1 MGVQTIEVQPK
12 RVGKK
17 ILYNIW
23 TSFLHI
29 CVDEAFVNSFPNR
42 QWR

>member
-17 ILYNIW
+17 IIVHLGVQTIG
-23 TSFLHI
+23 
-29 CVDEAFVNSFPNR
+29 VQPKDNR
-42 QWR
+42 GAADRAHT